1 MYSKP
6 VGKTLPLEASLSC
19 WSVYVRKSGFLHRG
33 TFLCPSP
40 CRIHL
45 ASMQSCRFYNETT
58 QPIITVVITI
68 LLRMEKRSALKIVG
82 VLLATAGAMI
92 VTWFSGG
99 GTEGKNIL
107 LGSLFFF
114 INCVS
119 SSMFVVRFS
128 GFLHG

>member
-1 MYSKP
+1 
-6 VGKTLPLEASLSC
+6 
-19 WSVYVRKSGFLHRG
+19 
-33 TFLCPSP
+33 
-40 CRIHL
+40 
-45 ASMQSCRFYNETT
+45 MQSCRFYNETT